1 MVFVT
6 LKPDT
11 LDDENRKFAQ
21 QPLRYPLFLNSVPKS
36 GTHLLRNILRMF
48 VPVEQQYKDQ
58 FVQQQILDKH
68 RGAFN
73 PDRKLLSWGHLMF
86 TDSSA
91 MATAGVRMITL
102 VRDPYDWVI
111 ASARFF
117 VSEEFKAGLPA
128 LKDGSLSMGK
138 LFNMMIFGVHQIAA
152 PLGPNFVYTAL
163 AWMGTGAH
171 LVRFEDMLAA
181 VKDLESEQAD
191 RFFADL
197 FEACGIERPDDWRER
212 VRIGADP
219 KQSST
224 ARENLTVSV
233 EFPNVLP
240 DEQKRLVDY
249 AAPGLRAI
257 LGYE

>member
-1 MVFVT
+1 MVFVD
-6 LKPDT
+6 LKADT
-11 LDDENRKFAQ
+11 LDDENRKFVQ
-21 QPLRYPLFLNSVPKS
+21 QPLRHPLFLNSVPKS
-36 GTHLLRNILRMF
+36 GTHLLRNIMRMF
-48 VPVEQQYKDQ
+48 VPVEQQYKEQ
-58 FVQQQILDKH
+58 FVQQQILEKH

-86 TDSSA
+86 TDASA
-91 MATAGVRMITL
+91 VATAGVRQIIL

-117 VSEEFKAGLPA
+117 VSEEFKSGIPA
-128 LKDGSLSMGK
+128 LKDGSLTMGT

-152 PLGPNFVYTAL
+152 PLGANFAFTAV
-163 AWMGTGAH
+163 AWMGTGAY
-171 LVRFEDMLAA
+171 LVRFEDLLAA
-181 VKDLESEQAD
+181 VKNLDSEEAD

-197 FEACGIERPDDWRER
+197 LDACGIDRPGDWRER

-224 ARENLTVSV
+224 ARENLTVSI
-233 EFPNVLP
+233 EFPKELP
-240 DEQKRLVDY
+240 EVQKRLVDY
-249 AAPGLRAI
+249 AAPGLRAL